1 MKRLQACLVASV
13 AALGFV
19 VGGPAHAEGD
29 CPPGTVPQPGDTGI
43 ICIPAAD
50 PGDPGGTT
58 PGGPGPGEGGGQAKC
73 RFQGEAI
80 PCVTAQGVWF
90 SSQQCYAQ
98 PLEPQPLAGDPR
110 WAGHDPSEGSVW
122 QCVRPGITT
131 VWLFFFVPR
140 GETPGLVDPGELG
153 RETLDTMSLVVPSI
167 RTAPGLGGPTFVN
180 LETWLWIPEAQFQ
193 TLSKTVTA
201 GGTTVTVVAE
211 PSHVWWETGDGEEQ
225 TCDGAG
231 RPWTADL
238 GDAATTDCSHRYRTA
253 SGHETSERYRL
264 RAAIYY
270 QVTWSCE
277 GACLR
282 PAGNLGA
289 VAGSAGSVGIEVRE
303 RQSLVTGGS

>member
-1 MKRLQACLVASV
+1 MKFRAGLAVSV
-13 AALGFV
+13 AALSLALV
-19 VGGPAHAEGD
+19 APANADGE

-43 ICIPAAD
+43 ICIPAVD

-58 PGGPGPGEGGGQAKC
+58 PGGPNPGDGGGQAKC

-90 SSQQCYAQ
+90 SNQQCYAQ
-98 PLEPQPLAGDPR
+98 PLQPQPLAGDPR
-110 WAGHDPSEGSVW
+110 WAGHDPAEGSVW

-153 RETLDTMSLVVPSI
+153 RETLDTMSLVVPTI
-167 RTAPGLGGPTFVN
+167 QTAPRLGGPTFVN
-180 LETWLWIPEAQFQ
+180 LETWLWIPETQFQ
-193 TLSKTVTA
+193 ILSKTVTA
-201 GGTTVTVVAE
+201 GGTSVTVIAE
-211 PSHVWWETGDGEEQ
+211 PTRVWWDTGDGSDQICES
-225 TCDGAG
+225 AG

-238 GDAATTDCSHRYRTA
+238 GEAAATDCSHRYDTA
-253 SGHETSERYRL
+253 SGLEPNGRYRL

-270 QVTWSCE
+270 HATWSCT

-282 PAGNLGA
+282 PAGDLGV
-289 VAGSAGSVGIEVRE
+289 VAGSTGSVSLEVRE
-303 RQSLVTGGS
+303 RQSLVTDGS